1 VKRLLIESKTIEND
15 EVEIYRFSKYRITTI
30 IPTERNPVMN
40 VYLFNQK
47 ELEDFLRKYG
57 KYSEFLVSVEQ
68 VEAIA

>member
-1 VKRLLIESKTIEND
+1 MLIQSKTIEHD
-15 EVEIYRFSKYRITTI
+15 EVEIYKSSKYRVTTI

-47 ELEDFLRKYG
+47 ELEDFLGQYG

-68 VEAIA
+68 VEAMA